1 MKAPLVPAVFFSLAL
16 SWAAPQATPPA
27 KDAPAPAAQP
37 QPAAARETPPD
48 MKAFQDA
55 SRTADPAKKIAA
67 LEKFQ
72 TDFPESQ
79 MAQNAGMA
87 VLSTLAQKMPDQAA
101 RIRQKARALYQAAPE
116 KDKGRV
122 AAQIAD
128 ALLSGSVALKDAEDY
143 AKKGVQAMQQAAYLA
158 EQRAAIEKRKQT
170 VPAEGELIK
179 RFKTSRAS
187 RVATLG
193 QIEIKLGQK
202 ARGQKLLEEA
212 YADNPTLFTAAA
224 VLGELTAKA
233 GNDAKALDYLIP
245 ARLSGRAPEA
255 ANAALE
261 AVYRK
266 SHNGSL
272 DGLDAMLDTEYHKR
286 YPNPAHAEAYKP
298 SEKRSNRV
306 VLGEVFTGS
315 GCPPCAGADVAFD
328 AAMERYSRNDL
339 AVVMY
344 HLHIPRPDPMTNPD
358 TQARAKSYTVNG
370 VPTFAIDGKKT
381 VGGGG
386 RENAKEIFERFR
398 PDLEKD
404 LETPAEAGLRV
415 EAALIGETVGVTA
428 FVQGAKSDS
437 PDLKL
442 QVLLVEKEIR
452 FNGENGIRFHPMVV
466 RATGGPQDDGF
477 AVAPHTWFTQEQVF
491 DLDHVSAA
499 LRAHLDD
506 YEAKGHRGESFK
518 FAEKKYQINRGEL
531 AVVAFI
537 QDDKT
542 KHVLQAVYVDL
553 NPQPAPRMVSDL
565 SN

>member
-1 MKAPLVPAVFFSLAL
+1 MKAPLVPALLFSLAF
-16 SWAAPQATPPA
+16 SWAGPQTNPPA
-27 KDAPAPAAQP
+27 QDAPPPAAQP
-37 QPAAARETPPD
+37 QPPAAREIPPD

-55 SRTADPAKKIAA
+55 TRIADPAKNIEA
-67 LEKFQ
+67 LEKFKA
-72 TDFPESQ
+72 DFPESQ

-101 RIRQKARALYQAAPE
+101 RIRRKARALYQEAPE

-122 AAQIAD
+122 ASQIAD
-128 ALLSGSVALKDAEDY
+128 ALLSGPVLLKDAGEY
-143 AKKGVQAMQQAAYLA
+143 AKKSVLAMQQAAYLA

-170 VPAEGELIK
+170 VPAEEELIK

-212 YADNPTLFTAAA
+212 YADNPNLSTAAA
-224 VLGELTAKA
+224 VLGELAAKA
-233 GNDAKALDYLIP
+233 GHDTKALDYLIP
-245 ARLSGRAPEA
+245 VRLSGRAPET

-272 DGLDAMLDTEYHKR
+272 DGLDALLDAEYRKR
-286 YPNPAHAEAYKP
+286 YPNPVHAEAYKP
-298 SEKRSNRV
+298 SEKRSDRV

-344 HLHIPRPDPMTNPD
+344 HQHIPRPDPMTNPD
-358 TQARAKSYTVNG
+358 TQARAKSYAVNG

-404 LETPAEAGLRV
+404 LDVPAEAGLRV
-415 EAALIGETVGVTA
+415 EAALIGETVSVTA

-442 QVLLVEKEIR
+442 HVLLVEKEIR

-466 RATGGPQDDGF
+466 RAAGGPKDNGF
-477 AVAPHTWFTQEQVF
+477 AVAPNTWFTQEQTF
-491 DLDHVSAA
+491 DLDHVSAV